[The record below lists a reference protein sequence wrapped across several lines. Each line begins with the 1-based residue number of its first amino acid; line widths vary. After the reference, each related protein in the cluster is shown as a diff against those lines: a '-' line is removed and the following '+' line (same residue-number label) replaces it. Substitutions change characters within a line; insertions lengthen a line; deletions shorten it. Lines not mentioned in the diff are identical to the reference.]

1 MKIMY
6 LRDEIKDGLYKIFDE
21 ANLIERREDNKVIL
35 CNDIDSIQVISI
47 IVEIE
52 EKFQIEIPD
61 TYLSANIMKDFD
73 RLVDMVEELLAEQ
86 K

>member
-1 MKIMY
+1 MY

-21 ANLIERREDNKVIL
+21 ANLIEEREDNKVIL

-61 TYLSANIMKDFD
+61 TYLSANIMEDFD

>member
-21 ANLIERREDNKVIL
+21 ANLIEEREDNKVIL

-61 TYLSANIMKDFD
+61 TYLSANIMEDFD

>member
-1 MKIMY
+1 M
-6 LRDEIKDGLYKIFDE
+6 
-21 ANLIERREDNKVIL
+21 
-35 CNDIDSIQVISI
+35 ISI

-61 TYLSANIMKDFD
+61 TYLSANIMEDFD

>member
-1 MKIMY
+1 MY

-35 CNDIDSIQVISI
+35 FNDIDSIQVISI

-61 TYLSANIMKDFD
+61 TYLSANIMEDFD

>member
-1 MKIMY
+1 MY

-47 IVEIE
+47 FVEIE

-61 TYLSANIMKDFD
+61 TYLSANIMEDFD

>member
-1 MKIMY
+1 MY

-61 TYLSANIMKDFD
+61 TYLSANIMEDFD